1 MHAMLSAICSMLKSP
16 KVEHQM
22 AAALVLGELTP
33 KEPAVVKELASAL
46 SSGSRPLRLAVLD
59 ALAQIGSPVAVH
71 DLLPLLG
78 SADDEV
84 RDKAARTLVRIGPAV
99 VRPIARH
106 ILDAAPAARR
116 GLITVLSRVKS
127 AESVKA
133 LSSLMESGHPEAA
146 REAAQA
152 LMSLSLAMTR
162 SEQARVRSML
172 ESILRTPPDKA
183 PAGLLSAALHVMGGI
198 GQASGAAG
206 VLRLTGPKYPETVRR
221 DVLLAIS
228 GMLKGGPMPQRI
240 LSTILPIIQEG
251 PSPALRSAALEVLA
265 TVELPSS
272 ALDSL
277 LSLLDNGD
285 PAVRRFAAQK
295 LGNKGM
301 GGGKTVRRLVSLL
314 SGNDPP
320 LRDAASESL
329 GRLPEAAQ
337 LLVEELLG
345 CDDIHRGWVVA
356 YILKLHAA
364 RLRKPAIRSIFEK
377 AVIALVAEDRLWEPL
392 LYVVRHHDPKL
403 MYDWIMDEAAKY
415 KKARKY
421 TEAEAC
427 LKPLTRGDHFDS
439 EARYAL
445 ALAGIKAARSRGA
458 ASSPAS
464 GDCMDLFRQLVRDPT
479 FPLVDRLKKE
489 RTHLETEDLYYLGFN
504 LSEGTPD
511 EREVGSE
518 LLKTV
523 AARAGGSKLGKSAR
537 NKLRA
542 EGLAL

>member
-1 MHAMLSAICSMLKSP
+1 
-16 KVEHQM
+16 
-22 AAALVLGELTP
+22 
-33 KEPAVVKELASAL
+33 
-46 SSGSRPLRLAVLD
+46 
-59 ALAQIGSPVAVH
+59 
-71 DLLPLLG
+71 
-78 SADDEV
+78 
-84 RDKAARTLVRIGPAV
+84 
-99 VRPIARH
+99 
-106 ILDAAPAARR
+106 
-116 GLITVLSRVKS
+116 
-127 AESVKA
+127 
-133 LSSLMESGHPEAA
+133 
-146 REAAQA
+146 
-152 LMSLSLAMTR
+152 
-162 SEQARVRSML
+162 
-172 ESILRTPPDKA
+172 
-183 PAGLLSAALHVMGGI
+183 
-198 GQASGAAG
+198 
-206 VLRLTGPKYPETVRR
+206 
-221 DVLLAIS
+221 
-228 GMLKGGPMPQRI
+228 MPQRI

-329 GRLPEAAQ
+329 GRLPEASQ
-337 LLVEELLG
+337 LLVDELLG
-345 CDDIHRGWVVA
+345 CDDIHRGWAVA

-364 RLRKPAIRSIFEK
+364 RLRKPAVRSIFEK
-377 AVIALVAEDRLWEPL
+377 AVIALMAEDRLWEPL

-403 MYDWIMDEAAKY
+403 MYDWLMDAAAKC

-421 TEAEAC
+421 SEAEAC

-479 FPLVDRLKKE
+479 FPLTDRLKKE
-489 RTHLETEDLYYLGFN
+489 RSHLEAADLYYLGFN
-504 LSEGTPD
+504 LAEGTPD

-542 EGLAL
+542 EGLV